1 MSNYIH
7 RVLTEFEYLRWLQI
21 MKLIVHPF
29 IFYRANDDKNKSF
42 DDQTESR
49 ISDKGENR
57 TEDTSNGNIQTIHE
71 TILVELIT
79 NRNSGKKFCNENDI

>member
-1 MSNYIH
+1 M
-7 RVLTEFEYLRWLQI
+7 E
-21 MKLIVHPF
+21 LIVHHF

-57 TEDTSNGNIQTIHE
+57 TEDTSNGNIQIIHE
-71 TILVELIT
+71 TILVELII
-79 NRNSGKKFCNENDI
+79 NRISEKKFCTENDK

>member
-1 MSNYIH
+1 
-7 RVLTEFEYLRWLQI
+7 

-57 TEDTSNGNIQTIHE
+57 TEDTSNGNI
-71 TILVELIT
+71 
-79 NRNSGKKFCNENDI
+79 